1 MASKASFDEDDTSL
15 GRIDVLS
22 VSPPHTVASLKACI
36 AKAEGMTDY
45 DLQTFEDDTGEII
58 MKDEDTVT
66 ILSDVYPGILQ
77 DAPIAI
83 VFNSKKATRP
93 DGTFTKRIQIIYPS
107 GSG

>member
-1 MASKASFDEDDTSL
+1 MTSKASFDEDDTSL
-15 GRIDVLS
+15 GRIDILS

-36 AKAEGMTDY
+36 AKSEGMTDY

-58 MKDEDTVT
+58 MKDDDTIN
-66 ILSDVYPGILQ
+66 ILADVYPGILQ

-93 DGTFTKRIQIIYPS
+93 DGAFTKRIQIIYPS